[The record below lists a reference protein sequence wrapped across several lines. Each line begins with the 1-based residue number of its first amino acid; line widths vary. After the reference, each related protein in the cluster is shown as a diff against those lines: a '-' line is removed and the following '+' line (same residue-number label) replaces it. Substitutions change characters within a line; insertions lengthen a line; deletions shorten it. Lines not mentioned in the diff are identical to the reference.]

1 LHLIRVNPYDP
12 MSALQNSTTFVRK
25 DSSSMPI
32 LGAHMSAAGG
42 CYRAVEIAKECGCD
56 CVQLFSK
63 NNNQWRAK
71 ELTEDDCTKFRDT
84 LAKLQIAH
92 PIVHDS
98 YLINLA
104 APDDELWK
112 KSIDAFRIELLRAEQ
127 LGIPYVVTHPGSF
140 TTSSEEAGLQRI
152 ITALDEVHAQTR
164 GIRAQCLLENTAGQG
179 TNLGWRFEHLATILD
194 GVRNPDR
201 LGVCIDSC
209 HTFAAGY
216 PLATRKQYL
225 ATMKQ
230 LDQTVGLAKIKAF
243 HLNDSKKDLGSRV
256 DRHEHIGHGYLGLE
270 PFRHLLNDRRFRHP
284 PMYLETPKEKEN
296 GIEMD
301 VVNLA
306 TLRSLVT

>member
-1 LHLIRVNPYDP
+1 
-12 MSALQNSTTFVRK
+12 
-25 DSSSMPI
+25 MPI

-42 CYRAVEIAKECGCD
+42 CWRAVEIAKECGCD

-71 ELTEDDCTKFRDT
+71 ELTDDDCAKFRDS
-84 LAKLQIAH
+84 LAKLEIAH

-112 KSIDAFRIELLRAEQ
+112 KSIDAFCIELLRAEQ

-152 ITALDEVHAQTR
+152 ITALDEVHSQTR

-179 TNLGWRFEHLATILD
+179 SNLGWRFEHLATILD

-201 LGVCIDSC
+201 LGVCIDTC

-225 ATMKQ
+225 ATIKA

-243 HLNDSKKDLGSRV
+243 HLNDSKKALGSRV
-256 DRHEHIGHGYLGLE
+256 DRHEHIGRGYLGLE
-270 PFRHLLNDRRFRHP
+270 PFRHLLNDRRFRDV
-284 PMYLETPKEKEN
+284 PMYLETPKEKEE
-296 GIEMD
+296 GVEMD
-301 VVNLA
+301 VVNLT
-306 TLRSLVT
+306 TLRGLVK

>member
-1 LHLIRVNPYDP
+1 
-12 MSALQNSTTFVRK
+12 
-25 DSSSMPI
+25 MPI

-42 CYRAVEIAKECGCD
+42 CWRAVEIAKECGCD

-71 ELTEDDCTKFRDT
+71 DLTDDDSARFRDT

-112 KSIDAFRIELLRAEQ
+112 KSIEAFRIELLRAEQ

-140 TTSSEEAGLQRI
+140 TTSSEEAGLERI

-164 GIRAQCLLENTAGQG
+164 GIQAQCLLENTAGQG

-201 LGVCIDSC
+201 LGVCIDTC

-225 ATMKQ
+225 ATMKK

-256 DRHEHIGHGYLGLE
+256 DRHEHIGRGYLGLE
-270 PFRHLLNDRRFRHP
+270 PFRHLLNDRRFRHT
-284 PMYLETPKEKEN
+284 PMYLETPKEKED
-296 GIEMD
+296 GVEMD

-306 TLRSLVT
+306 TLRGLVK

>member
-1 LHLIRVNPYDP
+1 
-12 MSALQNSTTFVRK
+12 
-25 DSSSMPI
+25 
-32 LGAHMSAAGG
+32 MSAAGG
-42 CYRAVEIAKECGCD
+42 CYRAVEIARDCGCD

-71 ELTEDDCTKFRDT
+71 DLTADDVNRFRGALSELN
-84 LAKLQIAH
+84 IAH

-98 YLINLA
+98 YLINLG

-112 KSIDAFRIELLRAEQ
+112 KSIDAFRIELERAEQ

-140 TTSSEEAGLQRI
+140 TTSSEVAGLKRI
-152 ITALDEVHAQTR
+152 IAALDEVHTQTR
-164 GIRAQCLLENTAGQG
+164 GIKAMCLLENTAGQG
-179 TNLGWRFEHLATILD
+179 SNLGWRFEHLATILD

-201 LGVCIDSC
+201 LGICIDTC

-225 ATMKQ
+225 ATMRA
-230 LDQTVGLAKIKAF
+230 LDQTVGLGKIKAF

-256 DRHEHIGHGYLGLE
+256 DRHEHIGRGYLGLE
-270 PFRHLLNDRRFRHP
+270 PFRHLLNDRRFRNI
-284 PMYLETPKEKEN
+284 PMYLETPKGKEN
-296 GIEMD
+296 NVELD

-306 TLRSLVT
+306 TLRELVKKA